1 MWPMGRRGE
10 KARLGET
17 KLGAR
22 YVQRSRWCKSK
33 RLSPPGMW
41 PSTGSE
47 HEALGGPL
55 GDVGTVEARK
65 SRLGVDDAR
74 RSSAE
79 EAPRLWAC
87 LASCFPSE
95 VSPVRQT
102 IVPEPAS
109 EVYDPQKLV
118 LVEMLQSEPS
128 NNELTIQGSERKR
141 TKLSPEMCDGLVGP
155 GESGDFR
162 LQ

>member
-1 MWPMGRRGE
+1 VVRLGRAPVLADLLGRGLMWPMGRRGE
-10 KARLGET
+10 KVRLGET

-22 YVQRSRWCKSK
+22 YVQRSRWCETK
-33 RLSPPGMW
+33 RLSLPGMW

-79 EAPRLWAC
+79 ESSKTLG
-87 LASCFPSE
+87 LFSVVFP
-95 VSPVRQT
+95 
-102 IVPEPAS
+102 
-109 EVYDPQKLV
+109 L
-118 LVEMLQSEPS
+118 
-128 NNELTIQGSERKR
+128 
-141 TKLSPEMCDGLVGP
+141 
-155 GESGDFR
+155 
-162 LQ
+162 